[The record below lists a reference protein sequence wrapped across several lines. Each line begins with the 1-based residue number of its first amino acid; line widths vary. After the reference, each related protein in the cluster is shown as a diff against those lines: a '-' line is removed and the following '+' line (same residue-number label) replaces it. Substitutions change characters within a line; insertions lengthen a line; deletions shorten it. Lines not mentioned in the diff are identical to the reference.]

1 MRVGLL
7 VDNYCNGMI
16 CTNDVRGV
24 RGERQGRAYAGDG
37 EGMGECSEKEA
48 VGLIIK

>member
-16 CTNDVRGV
+16 CTNNVRGV
-24 RGERQGRAYAGDG
+24 RGERQGRAGDG